1 MAQRTNPYSSSIDS
15 RIAHLRF
22 VYPDA
27 TISYSPKRN
36 KIFIIKPRNTETLVP
51 VPPTDTKNMRSNNAN
66 GDAEKKTF
74 KPRKTQKQQLEKT
87 EPIDPC
93 VICLDN
99 KPTHYFNCRCV
110 RKHPVVCIQCLKN
123 KQFVQ
128 SSKCPNCRSWF
139 TQSATTPFSP
149 EQMYTGKTKPKK
161 ELLPWQQT
169 KLNKSLVRVLTKTRS
184 GPRMVELIEQ
194 GADIHYEDANAVL
207 YAARNGHIQIFD
219 FLVNILD
226 YKTIFSLEFHIKIL
240 EAAYQNLG
248 SNQSMLLD
256 ILLSVNTDDW

>member
-1 MAQRTNPYSSSIDS
+1 MRRTSVLSSSTDS
-15 RIAHLRF
+15 KIAHFRSI
-22 VYPDA
+22 YPDA
-27 TISYSPKRN
+27 NISYSLKKN
-36 KIFIIKPRNTETLVP
+36 KIFIINPGNT
-51 VPPTDTKNMRSNNAN
+51 
-66 GDAEKKTF
+66 GKK
-74 KPRKTQKQQLEKT
+74 EEA

-99 KPTHYFNCRCV
+99 KATHYFNCRCV
-110 RKHPVVCIQCLKN
+110 RKHPAVCIQCLKN

-139 TQSATTPFSP
+139 TKSATTPFSP

-169 KLNKSLVRVLTKTRS
+169 KLNKSLVRVLTKTLS
-184 GPRMVELIEQ
+184 GPRMIELIEQ

-219 FLVNILD
+219 CLVNILD
-226 YKTIFSLEFHIKIL
+226 YKTIFSLDFHIKIL

-256 ILLSVNTDDW
+256 ILLSINIDDW

>member
-1 MAQRTNPYSSSIDS
+1 MMQRTNSHSSSTDS
-15 RIAHLRF
+15 KIAHFRSI
-22 VYPDA
+22 YPDA
-27 TISYSPKRN
+27 NITYSPKKN
-36 KIFIIKPRNTETLVP
+36 KIFIIKKKTGTFGP
-51 VPPTDTKNMRSNNAN
+51 VPPIDTKKKKNFIINPHNT
-66 GDAEKKTF
+66 EK
-74 KPRKTQKQQLEKT
+74 PEKL
-87 EPIDPC
+87 DPC
-93 VICLDN
+93 CICLDN

-110 RKHPVVCIQCLKN
+110 RKHPIVCIQCLKN

-139 TQSATTPFSP
+139 SQSATNPFPP

-169 KLNKSLVRVLTKTRS
+169 KLNKSLVRVLTKTLS

-219 FLVNILD
+219 YLVNILD
-226 YKTIFSLEFHIKIL
+226 YNTIFSLEFHIKIL

>member
-1 MAQRTNPYSSSIDS
+1 MMRRTNSHSSSTAS
-15 RIAHLRF
+15 KIAHFRSI
-22 VYPDA
+22 YPD
-27 TISYSPKRN
+27 TKEISYALKRN
-36 KIFIIKPRNTETLVP
+36 KFFIINRRNTETFAP
-51 VPPTDTKNMRSNNAN
+51 SPSTDTKK
-66 GDAEKKTF
+66 KKTF
-74 KPRKTQKQQLEKT
+74 IKPHNTEKKEEP

-110 RKHPVVCIQCLKN
+110 REHPIVCGQCLKN

-139 TQSATTPFSP
+139 TLSATTPFSP
-149 EQMYTGKTKPKK
+149 EQMYTGNTKPKK
-161 ELLPWQQT
+161 KLLPLQQT
-169 KLNKSLVRVLTKTRS
+169 RLNKSLVLLITYKTKHRIP
-184 GPRMVELIEQ
+184 GHRMVELIEQ

-219 FLVNILD
+219 YLVNILD

-248 SNQSMLLD
+248 SNQSMLLN
-256 ILLSVNTDDW
+256 ILLSVNIDDW

>member
-1 MAQRTNPYSSSIDS
+1 MAQRTNPDSSSTDS
-15 RIAHLRF
+15 RIAQLRS

-51 VPPTDTKNMRSNNAN
+51 VPPTDTKNMRSNNGN
-66 GDAEKKTF
+66 GDAEKKRKTF
-74 KPRKTQKQQLEKT
+74 KPRNTEKQQLEKT

-139 TQSATTPFSP
+139 TKSATTPFSP

-169 KLNKSLVRVLTKTRS
+169 KLNKSLVFLPNLDQRWSNLSTR
-184 GPRMVELIEQ
+184 RWYTLRKHCCFICCAQ
-194 GADIHYEDANAVL
+194 W
-207 YAARNGHIQIFD
+207 HIQIFD

-226 YKTIFSLEFHIKIL
+226 FKTVFSLEFHIKIWSCL
-240 EAAYQNLG
+240 SKSRFYQSCFSIFYSL
-248 SNQSMLLD
+248 
-256 ILLSVNTDDW
+256 ILMIGNH

>member
-1 MAQRTNPYSSSIDS
+1 MMRRTDSLSHSSSTDS
-15 RIAHLRF
+15 KIAHFRAI
-22 VYPDA
+22 YPDA
-27 TISYSPKRN
+27 NITYSPKKN
-36 KIFIIKPRNTETLVP
+36 KIFIIKSQQKTKTLPTE
-51 VPPTDTKNMRSNNAN
+51 TDTKK
-66 GDAEKKTF
+66 KKTF
-74 KPRKTQKQQLEKT
+74 IINPHNKEE

-93 VICLDN
+93 CICLDN

-110 RKHPVVCIQCLKN
+110 RKHPVVCIKCLNN
-123 KQFVQ
+123 KQFIQ

-139 TQSATTPFSP
+139 TLSATIPFSP
-149 EQMYTGKTKPKK
+149 EQMYTGNKKPKK
-161 ELLPWQQT
+161 QLLPWQQT
-169 KLNKSLVRVLTKTRS
+169 KLNKSLVRVLTKTLS

-194 GADIHYEDANAVL
+194 GADIHYEDANALL

-219 FLVNILD
+219 CLVNILD
-226 YKTIFSLEFHIKIL
+226 YKTLFSLEFHIKIL